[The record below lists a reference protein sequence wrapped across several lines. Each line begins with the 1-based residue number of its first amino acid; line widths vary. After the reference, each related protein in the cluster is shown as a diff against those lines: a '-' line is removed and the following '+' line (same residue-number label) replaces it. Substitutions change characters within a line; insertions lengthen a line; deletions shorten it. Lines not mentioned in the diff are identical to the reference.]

1 MTADERIAQVMKELV
16 ILVSAL
22 YVGVVNAG
30 SLDNP
35 TNVFEHFPNVNV
47 DAHMLKIAQQ
57 HLQDIRDGTMPVDT
71 NELARARRIPLLD
84 WNHATPQQ
92 IAGWFRR
99 TLHAWAV
106 GGEPRKE
113 WRVSNQIDIWRWATF
128 RSDAFWTSQ
137 HLGERDC
144 EMNPLIAG
152 LNRLDP
158 CSQWEYEHGYEK
170 NWDGTEDWRRPHYTY
185 VVPTNS
191 YEILRRVC
199 TEDECAMD
207 VIVGIGLV
215 CQSLP
220 LAKKLAMEL
229 ARKSEVN
236 WPIYALRIP
245 YADAVKLLADKP
257 EHAQLLS
264 NLAIRE
270 MKPGRERA
278 NAIMKHITEFPD
290 YTQEDMFETSI
301 ALNTYA
307 ELAAVAGC
315 DLVRAG
321 DFGAAMNLWLTYGG
335 CPEDVALI
343 AEQVMTLARLR
354 RLCDLFPL
362 SPIRGFPSAHPGM
375 RRPRSI
381 YCSHNGGSGRYL
393 IVDDA
398 QTLRRYVRTIL
409 AKRLMRAGREEEAV
423 EWFDD
428 SRDIILAKRYL
439 HVKLLAEHSS
449 TNIMQRFN
457 AYMTL
462 GALMRQGADRL
473 FGTELEP
480 DNMICDG
487 QHACEWAKND
497 ERLRQ
502 KRNII
507 ETKRFHYRWRTA
519 ACYFEAGDKLD
530 DNINESLGNAL
541 DNGTCWSAVLTNRM
555 PDRLRRD
562 FAFWNV
568 GDILRYRDSER
579 AYDIDVYYRVTQP
592 ITGVIGLFSA
602 TNSVGAVETNQAWQI
617 ASKLPSPFKEWY
629 RTDNWLGDDPLAVFT
644 NKMFEPNAVAL
655 PAHHNRADELLRIG
669 EVLFDAADRTRDFS
683 DKGFQAA
690 LYAFYLAGQRGCA
703 LGYQRCC
710 AYFIDQMGDYNLAIP
725 FIKEAM
731 RIDGNLSAVRYYY
744 ARILY
749 EIGMH
754 NDAFK
759 IVQSIVGHECADRK
773 TELFAL
779 GFLCKC
785 YEDGVFRKLM
795 TEEMFDRYYERYRQ
809 FRKEKNEDA
818 TKKED

>member
-1 MTADERIAQVMKELV
+1 MKQYFLLIFV
-16 ILVSAL
+16 LLI
-22 YVGVVNAG
+22 VNRVFSGA
-30 SLDNP
+30 LDNP

-47 DAHMLKIAQQ
+47 DAHMLKIAQR
-57 HLQDIRDGTMPVDT
+57 HFADVREGIVPSDT
-71 NELARARRIPLLD
+71 NELARARQIPLLD

-106 GGEPRKE
+106 GGEPRKV

-158 CSQWEYEHGYEK
+158 CSQWEYAHGYEK
-170 NWDGTEDWRRPHYTY
+170 NWDGTEDWSRPHYTY

-191 YEILRRVC
+191 YEILKQVC
-199 TEDECAMD
+199 AGDECARD
-207 VIVGIGLV
+207 VIVGMGLV
-215 CQSLP
+215 CRDLP
-220 LAKKLAMEL
+220 LAKKLAQEL
-229 ARKSEVN
+229 ARESEVN
-236 WPIYALRIP
+236 WPVYALRIP
-245 YADAVKLLADKP
+245 YADAAKLLADKP
-257 EHAQLLS
+257 EYARLLS

-270 MKPGRERA
+270 MKPGLRRCRA
-278 NAIMKHITEFPD
+278 IKAHLAKFPD
-290 YTQEDMFETSI
+290 YTEEDMPKTSV
-301 ALNTYA
+301 ALNTHA
-307 ELAAVAGC
+307 ELAAVAGA
-315 DLVRAG
+315 DLVDAG
-321 DFGAAMNLWLTYGG
+321 RFWDAMDLWLTYGG

-343 AEQVMTLARLR
+343 AEQVLTLARLR
-354 RLCDLFPL
+354 RLCDLFPMDR
-362 SPIRGFPSAHPGM
+362 IRGFLSLHPRM
-375 RRPRSI
+375 RRPWSV

-393 IVDDA
+393 LVNDA

-409 AKRLMRAGREEEAV
+409 AKRLMRLGYEEEAV
-423 EWFDD
+423 GWFDD

-439 HVKLLAEHSS
+439 QVKSLAEHAS

-497 ERLRQ
+497 ERLRP
-502 KRNII
+502 KRNIT

-519 ACYFEAGDKLD
+519 DCYFKAGKKLD
-530 DNINESLGNAL
+530 DDFNESLLNAL
-541 DNGTCWSAVLTNRM
+541 DNGTCWGAVLTNRM

-592 ITGVIGLFSA
+592 ITGVIGLFPA

-629 RTDNWLGDDPLAVFT
+629 RTDNWLGDDPLSAFKD
-644 NKMFEPNAVAL
+644 KMYNPNIVAL
-655 PAHHNRADELLRIG
+655 PPHQDSADDLLRVGG
-669 EVLFDAADRTRDFS
+669 ELFDVADQIGDFS
-683 DKGFQAA
+683 DKGFAAA
-690 LYAFYLAGQRGCA
+690 LYAFYLAGQKGSA
-703 LGYQRCC
+703 MGYERCC
-710 AYFIDQMGDYNLAIP
+710 AYFIDQIGDYALAVP
-725 FIKEAM
+725 FIREAM
-731 RIDGNLSAVRYYY
+731 RIDANLPAVRYYY
-744 ARILY
+744 ARILC
-749 EIGMH
+749 EIGMR

-759 IVQSIVGHECADRK
+759 IVQSIVDHERTDRK

-779 GFLCKC
+779 GFLCTY
-785 YEDGVFRKLM
+785 YEDGAFRNLM
-795 TEEMFDRYYERYRQ
+795 TKDMVDRYYERYRQ
-809 FRKEKNEDA
+809 LNSQLNKERH
-818 TKKED
+818 